1 MQTIRLVKAKAETP
15 KCELPPSINL
25 ICYLCTRSKL
35 EISVKI
41 HRNGVQILQL
51 VFKALQ
57 FVYYY
62 QVSNTGTLEKILI
75 YLLRYALFLRYY
87 VY

>member
-62 QVSNTGTLEKILI
+62 QVSNSGTLDKNTYISI
-75 YLLRYALFLRYY
+75 YALFLAVLY
-87 VY
+87 